1 MALSGS
7 QLGSFSGTATTN
19 VQPQLTWTATQNVAN
34 NTSSVTVRLIFLK
47 NNSYWYPYNLNGHN
61 VTMTINGNSA
71 TASRIFDL
79 RNTSSYTVY
88 SRTVTVAHNSDG
100 TKTFNYSASGNTGL
114 NLGSYNFS
122 GSGTLN
128 QIPRASSITRFNNF
142 AVKSGQ
148 SNSIAI
154 TLTRASSSFTHNISL
169 RVNGE
174 DVQSWSEQ
182 GLPTSLSISA
192 TASNRILNIMSNT
205 TSMTAQLRV
214 QTCSGSINVGSVVT
228 RNATVTVH
236 SGDVPSIGT
245 ISVSEAVASIRTGLG
260 VYVQGKSQAA
270 ISFSTSAGYG
280 AGDASVSVSF
290 DGRTYSS
297 KSFTSNVITGT
308 GTRQIAVTYRNT
320 RGQTATRTLDLT
332 VYAYSNPV
340 PRITNAYRANSDGVC
355 NDDGAHIRVD
365 YTGSISS
372 LNGKNSAVY
381 RILYKRSDAST
392 FTEVMRT
399 SSGNYVFPANIDY
412 GYDIQYQITDFF
424 GTIRYYAE
432 VGSTFSLIN
441 FSADGKGM
449 AFGAAY
455 DDSLGGTAQFNG
467 PVYIPNLSSSRLDE
481 GQDLNNMTGA
491 GFYYEPTNARA
502 ETMHNL
508 PIARAFSLLVE
519 RHAGTKQTFT
529 QYDTS
534 VPRTWI
540 RNQYGGNWGS
550 WHEIQFK

>member
-1 MALSGS
+1 MALSGNVY
-7 QLGSFSGTATTN
+7 GSFTGAATN
-19 VQPQLTWTATQNVAN
+19 QVRPQLTWTATQNVAN
-34 NTSSVTVRLIFLK
+34 NTSSVTVRLIFHK
-47 NNSYWYPYNLNGHN
+47 YSSAWPSYNLNGHN

-71 TASRIFDL
+71 TASRVFDI
-79 RNTSSYTVY
+79 RNTTSYTVY
-88 SRTVTVAHNSDG
+88 SRTVTVPHSSDG
-100 TKTFNYSASGNTGL
+100 TKTFSYSASGNTGVM
-114 NLGSYNFS
+114 LGSYNFS
-122 GSGTLN
+122 GSGTLDT
-128 QIPRASSITRFNNF
+128 IPRASSITSFNNF
-142 AVKSGQ
+142 TVRSGQ
-148 SNSIAI
+148 TNSIAI
-154 TLTRASSSFTHNISL
+154 TLSRASSSFTHNISL

-174 DVQSWSEQ
+174 DVQSWNGQ

-192 TASNRILNIMSNT
+192 TASNRILTIMSNT

-214 QTCSGSINVGSVVT
+214 QTRSGSTNVGSVVT
-228 RNATVTVH
+228 RNATATVH
-236 SGDVPSIGT
+236 SGDAPTVSA
-245 ISVSEAVASIRTGLG
+245 ISASEAVASIRTGLG

-280 AGDASVSVSF
+280 AKDASVSVSF

-297 KSFTSNVITGT
+297 KNFTSNVITGT
-308 GTRQIAVTYRNT
+308 GTRQIAVTYKNT

-332 VYAYSNPV
+332 VYPYSNPV
-340 PRITNAYRANSDGVC
+340 SRITNAYRANSNGVR
-355 NDDGAHIRVD
+355 NDNGAHIRVD

-381 RILYKRSDAST
+381 RIRYKRSDAST
-392 FTEVMRT
+392 FTEVTRT

-412 GYDIQYQITDFF
+412 GYDIQYEITDFF
-424 GTIRYYAE
+424 GTIRYYVE

-449 AFGAAY
+449 AFGATY
-455 DDSLGGTAQFNG
+455 DESLGGTAQFNG
-467 PVYIPNLSSSRLDE
+467 AVYIPNLSPSRLEE

-502 ETMHNL
+502 STMHNL
-508 PIARAFSLLVE
+508 PVARAFSLLVE

-529 QYDTS
+529 QYDAS
-534 VPRTWI
+534 SPRTWI
-540 RNQYGGNWGS
+540 RNQYGGSWGS